1 MLSEGREC
9 ACYDSCSND
18 GMYCMMPRGGNCC
31 AIPRSLCSNGHP
43 IRVMGR
49 MGAEMLSR
57 RDMLVASAAS
67 CLFLSGC
74 GTAQGGRPKL
84 RISIT
89 GKGEGD
95 TRLLFK
101 AAGIRPEGF
110 DLVYSEFQSGHLV
123 VEALNGGSL
132 DYGGMSEIPPIFAAA
147 STIQSFRQI
156 AVAHGDVNNQVVLV
170 PKGSKARSIAD
181 LKGKRVGYV
190 RATTS
195 QYFLIRMLEDVGLT
209 WGDITPVAMG
219 VSDGAAAFSQGALD
233 GWAIYGFPIQRAIA
247 TEGARILKTAY
258 GILSGNY
265 LVSSHVDALADPE
278 KAKIIGE
285 YLALVQQG
293 FGWAANHQDEWA
305 GIIAQDIGVPR
316 DYVLDQFR
324 HKSASYELRP
334 VTPEA
339 IASQQRVADLFFQ
352 QKLLPKAVD
361 VRPLWDDRF
370 NADIPKRG

>member
-1 MLSEGREC
+1 MLTRR
-9 ACYDSCSND
+9 ALL
-18 GMYCMMPRGGNCC
+18 GG
-31 AIPRSLCSNGHP
+31 GT
-43 IRVMGR
+43 
-49 MGAEMLSR
+49 
-57 RDMLVASAAS
+57 AAS
-67 CLFLSGC
+67 CLLLAGC
-74 GTAQGGRPKL
+74 GPAAGARPKL
-84 RISIT
+84 RVSIT

-110 DLVYSEFQSGHLV
+110 DLAYSEFQSGHLV

-170 PKGSKARSIAD
+170 PRNSTARSIAD

-195 QYFLIRMLEDVGLT
+195 QYFLIRMLEDVGLR
-209 WGDITPVAMG
+209 WEDITPVGMG

-233 GWAIYGFPIQRAIA
+233 AWAIYGFPIQRAIA

-265 LVSSHVDALADPE
+265 LVAAHVDTLADPE
-278 KAKIIGE
+278 KSKIVAE
-285 YLALVQQG
+285 YLGLVQKAY
-293 FGWAANHQDEWA
+293 GWAAAHQEEWA
-305 GIIAQDIGVPR
+305 TVIAADIGVPR
-316 DYVLDQFR
+316 DYVVDQFR
-324 HKSASYELRP
+324 RKSATYELKP
-334 VTPEA
+334 VTDDA
-339 IASQQRVADLFFQ
+339 IASQQEVADLFFRH
-352 QKLLPKAVD
+352 KLLPKAVD
-361 VRPLWDDRF
+361 VRPLWDARF
-370 NADIPKRG
+370 NSSIPQRG